1 MTTQYLFVYG
11 TLKKEFNNKTSRYL
25 VKNSEYIGKATY
37 QGKLYM
43 VDYYPG
49 AIRSSNPGDIV
60 YGELFKLKNPDIV
73 LSALD
78 EYEECSDKFL
88 DPKLFL
94 RIKDNVKTAKGEY
107 ITSWIYLYN
116 LPVKELRQI
125 ETGNFTI
132 YDITADKNIILPFS

>member
-1 MTTQYLFVYG
+1 
-11 TLKKEFNNKTSRYL
+11 
-25 VKNSEYIGKATY
+25 
-37 QGKLYM
+37 M